1 MKTKTSNNG
10 WVEIHPNGVR
20 PARTEKE
27 DRERLRYW
35 SKYFNQK
42 NHVVATCK
50 SF

>member
-1 MKTKTSNNG
+1 MKTKTNG
-10 WVEIHPNGVR
+10 NWVAIHVNGVR

-27 DRERLRYW
+27 DRERLKYW
-35 SKYFNQK
+35 SNFYSQK